1 MIIVMAAGASAPQI
15 DAVVGRIRAAGLSEH
30 ISRGTERTII
40 GAVGD
45 ERSLSADMFET
56 MPGVERAMRVVKDY
70 RIVSRE
76 VKPDNSVVSIRGVPI
91 GGAQLQLIAGPSAIE
106 DVAQLTALAGELHGQ
121 GVRLLRAGAY
131 KPRTSPYAFQGV
143 GEAGLEYLQQA
154 ARAQGMPMISEI
166 LDVRL
171 LDTFLEYD
179 VDAIQVGPRNM
190 QNVPLLRELGRINKP
205 VLLYRGVSATLS
217 EWLMAAEY
225 IAIGGNHNIVFCERG
240 VRSFEPATRNA
251 LDITAIPL
259 LKRETHLPVL
269 VDPSHAGGRGWLV
282 PPLAAA
288 AVAAGADG
296 LLLEVH
302 PSPQDAWC
310 DAEQAITPQAL
321 QTLRAQLQPLAAA
334 VGRSL

>member
-1 MIIVMAAGASAPQI
+1 MIIVMAAGATAPQI

-70 RIVSRE
+70 RMVSRE

-91 GGAQLQLIAGPSAIE
+91 GGPQLQLIAGPSAIE
-106 DVAQLTALAGELHGQ
+106 DAGSLATLAAELHAQ
-121 GVRLLRAGAY
+121 GIRLLRAGAY
-131 KPRTSPYAFQGV
+131 KPRTSPYAFQGI

-166 LDVRL
+166 LDVRQ
-171 LDTFLEYD
+171 LDSFLAYD

-190 QNVPLLRELGRINKP
+190 QNVPLLRELGSINKP

-240 VRSFEPATRNA
+240 IRSFEPASRHA

-302 PSPQDAWC
+302 ASPQDAWC
-310 DAEQAITPQAL
+310 DAEQAITPAQLQA
-321 QTLRAQLQPLAAA
+321 LRAQLQPLAAA